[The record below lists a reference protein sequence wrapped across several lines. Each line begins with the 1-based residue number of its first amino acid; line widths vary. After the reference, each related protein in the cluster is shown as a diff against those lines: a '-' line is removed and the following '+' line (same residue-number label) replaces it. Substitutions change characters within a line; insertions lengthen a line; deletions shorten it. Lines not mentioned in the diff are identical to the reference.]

1 MPQEIRQHL
10 RVKLADGVAIVGF
23 LDTYLQS
30 QDVVQEVNEQLFGL
44 IKANTYEKVL
54 LQFDGVRFMS
64 SEMIAV
70 LVSLHN
76 RMAQFKGRLR
86 LCGLTPT
93 LRDVFKVS
101 RLDRRLEIFDTEKK
115 RPWPSSE
122 PGGFISRI

>member
-30 QDVVQEVNEQLFGL
+30 QDVVQEVSEQLFGL
-44 IKANTYEKVL
+44 LKTHAYEKML
-54 LQFDGVRFMS
+54 LQCEGVRFMS

-70 LVSLHN
+70 LVSLHD
-76 RMAQFKGRLR
+76 RVAQFKGRLR

-101 RLDRRLEIFDTEKK
+101 RLDRRLEIFETEKDALAK
-115 RPWPSSE
+115 
-122 PGGFISRI
+122 F